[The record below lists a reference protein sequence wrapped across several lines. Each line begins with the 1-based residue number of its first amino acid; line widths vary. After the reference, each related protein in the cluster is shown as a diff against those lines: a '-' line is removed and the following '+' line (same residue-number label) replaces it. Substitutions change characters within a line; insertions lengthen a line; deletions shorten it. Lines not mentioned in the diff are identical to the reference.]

1 MSSIVVQLF
10 LLIATMM
17 TSNSFLQ
24 STIRSRGELRL
35 PLSMSLDGKASFLAD
50 KDENIYLTTCLRRA
64 VDSTKIL
71 ITEGVKLIEIEF
83 PPSRKNDLSVGETLD
98 TNRKYVGEFVKQFA
112 SQNLWLVFPDKKE
125 TFLAKQKLGDKLPY
139 LVTSIE
145 GILQAKPDTK
155 PELLVIVNPGFPFL
169 SFSFLL
175 SNLLHLPSAFLPSLL
190 FFSLPADY
198 IFLL

>member
-112 SQNLWLVFPDKKE
+112 SLNLWLVFPDKKE

-175 SNLLHLPSAFLPSLL
+175 SNLLHHLSSFRLPTFPPVLL
-190 FFSLPADY
+190 SSC
-198 IFLL
+198 